1 MSIPYL
7 PHRLHLS
14 IDQVSRQFPVV
25 MLTGPRQVGKT
36 TLLEAHFSVLE
47 KSSLATGHGA
57 VICLCAE
64 RLPLTAHVDAIPVW
78 QVGG

>member
-14 IDQVSRQFPVV
+14 IDQVSRQFP
-25 MLTGPRQVGKT
+25 LAIRTGSRQVGKT
-36 TLLEAHFSVLE
+36 TLLKAHFSVFE
-47 KSSLATGHGA
+47 KSGLASGHGA

-64 RLPLTAHVDAIPVW
+64 RLPLTAHVDAIPAW
-78 QVGG
+78 QLGG